1 MAITMT
7 NPAGLP
13 EIDGYRQVSIAPLT
27 AGSKLVHVAGQVSWD
42 TDLAPIAEGDLA
54 GQVEQCYLH
63 INTALTA
70 AGGSFDDVVKL
81 NFYVVDWAPEKLPLI
96 WEGINRAAARIGT
109 TPVPPVTLVGV
120 VMLDVP
126 EHLVEVEATAVIG

>member
-1 MAITMT
+1 MT
-7 NPAGLP
+7 VTLMNPSGLP

-42 TDLAPIAEGDLA
+42 TDLATIAEGDLA

-63 INTALTA
+63 IDTALKA

-81 NFYVVDWAPEKLPLI
+81 NVYVVDWAPEKLPLI
-96 WEGINRAAARIGT
+96 WEGIGRAAAKLGKA
-109 TPVPPVTLVGV
+109 PVPPVTLVGV